1 MHELSGVFRKD
12 CFEGFQQGYD
22 RNRALVVFADA
33 RNVDQ
38 FSFSV
43 LIDDVGFFLWNDA
56 EFGLSGSERGFCVQP
71 FLDPSFIAQD
81 FAHFIGTKHAAVD
94 LAVDCSRRHFLSLK
108 IEIGFVW
115 LHSANRGQ
123 AEQRVSAFVLI
134 TINSS
139 AFSLRTL
146 FNKSKS

>member
-33 RNVDQ
+33 RNVDE

-71 FLDPSFIAQD
+71 FWTQALSLRISRISSVLNMQPWIWLSIAVEGI
-81 FAHFIGTKHAAVD
+81 F
-94 LAVDCSRRHFLSLK
+94 SLK